1 MGRPRKLEPSVLV
14 ALVDGYYEEMA
25 SGNAAKIRYS
35 SLEAYAAGKGYT
47 VKAYDFSRCRE
58 AVRRIEELKKAEEIH
73 REEIIS
79 AAYKNLDVE
88 GLLKRCATVE
98 ELKDTL
104 VRMDRYWEQTY
115 KEASVLITRDR
126 QFMQEKRELDEK
138 IRYLDEENARLQE
151 NGRELLKENT
161 ALKRENVY
169 LRRMLRTYLYPG
181 IANQILGESGLPLER
196 ENAIRPEKFGE
207 LIEGKKPEAFQGRQK
222 APSPALSWQERL
234 QMELERQVSKDGK
247 S

>member
-14 ALVDGYYEEMA
+14 ALVDGYYEEMV

-47 VKAYDFSRCRE
+47 VKAYDFSRCWE
-58 AVRRIEELKKAEEIH
+58 AVRRIEELKKAEEMH

-104 VRMDRYWEQTY
+104 VRMDMYWEQTY

-181 IANQILGESGLPLER
+181 IANQILGESGLPVER

-222 APSPALSWQERL
+222 APAPALSWQERL

>member
-14 ALVDGYYEEMA
+14 ALVDGYYEEKA
-25 SGNAAKIRYS
+25 AGNAEKIRFS
-35 SLEAYAAGKGYT
+35 SLEAYAAGRGYT

-58 AVRRIEELKKAEEIH
+58 AVRRIEELKNAEEMH
-73 REEIIS
+73 REEIVS

-88 GLLKRCATVE
+88 GLLKHCTTVE

-104 VRMDRYWEQTY
+104 IRMDRYWERTY
-115 KEASVLITRDR
+115 MEASVLITRDR
-126 QFMQEKRELDEK
+126 QFMQEKKELDEK
-138 IRYLDEENARLQE
+138 IRSLDDENGRLQE
-151 NGRELLKENT
+151 TNRELLKENT

-169 LRRMLRTYLYPG
+169 LRRMLRTYLYPE
-181 IANQILGESGLPLER
+181 IANQILRESGLSLER
-196 ENAIRPEKFGE
+196 KNTIPPEKFGE

-222 APSPALSWQERL
+222 APTPAMSWQDRL
-234 QMELERQVSKDGK
+234 QMALEKQVSKDGK